1 MPYNFLGD
9 QTGYSVAGAGDVN
22 GDGIADL
29 VIGAPG
35 ARSTFVVFGKTA
47 GFAAKIDLSSLDGT
61 NGFRIDGANPRD
73 IAVTSLAGAGDVNGD
88 GVADLVFGAPYE
100 ESAFVLFGKTTGF
113 APVTDLASLDG
124 TNGFSIDGVQS
135 RTSGAGLSVSGAG
148 DVNGDGI
155 ADLVIGAPGV
165 SPNGKFF
172 AGSTYVV
179 FGTASGF
186 RKRIDVSLL
195 DGANGF
201 RIDGATTSAHSGRSV
216 AAGDVNGDGVTDLI
230 IAAPGIAKTF
240 VVFGRR

>member
-1 MPYNFLGD
+1 
-9 QTGYSVAGAGDVN
+9 
-22 GDGIADL
+22 
-29 VIGAPG
+29 
-35 ARSTFVVFGKTA
+35 
-47 GFAAKIDLSSLDGT
+47 
-61 NGFRIDGANPRD
+61 
-73 IAVTSLAGAGDVNGD
+73 VNGD